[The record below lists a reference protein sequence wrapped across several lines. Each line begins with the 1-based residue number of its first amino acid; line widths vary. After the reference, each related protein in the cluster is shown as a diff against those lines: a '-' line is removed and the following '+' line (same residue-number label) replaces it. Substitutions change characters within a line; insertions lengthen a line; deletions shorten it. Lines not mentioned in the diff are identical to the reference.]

1 MLAIICF
8 GLLFSEM
15 HTDLNGYQH
24 NFKWDVTSTISQSG
38 HFRLVSDE
46 EGRPPEMDI
55 DVDDLPLYTE
65 I

>member
-15 HTDLNGYQH
+15 HTDLNAGQH
-24 NFKWDVTSTISQSG
+24 NFNWDVISTKNQSW
-38 HFRLVSDE
+38 HFSLISDE